1 MSSVRTGMGKSAEVR
16 NRSYFLPYKA
26 AVGAALFRRQTALVT
41 KTRYSEG
48 GELNLLQIAE
58 KRMQ

>member
-1 MSSVRTGMGKSAEVR
+1 MGKSAEVR